1 MLKKEFESLTGKT
14 VSDED
19 FTLIYRIYM
28 ASGEM
33 DKATFCKN
41 WKPEMLE
48 NPIVAALAVG
58 AETWIK
64 AQMNTA
70 EELNKTKAGV
80 DGLMARIG
88 ALARQSKG
96 QAEEIALLKKAVY
109 AVVEQVNLEAFP
121 TLKEKFNDI
130 FGTSEV
136 IRMRFNNGW
145 DLSRDEIEWL
155 LDRCEDC

>member
-19 FTLIYRIYM
+19 FILIHRIYM

-96 QAEEIALLKKAVY
+96 QADEIALLKKAVY
-109 AVVEQVNLEAFP
+109 ATVEQINLPVFP
-121 TLKEKFNDI
+121 SLQNKFNDI

-136 IRMRFNNGW
+136 IRMRHNNGW
-145 DLSRDEIEWL
+145 DLSREEVEWL
-155 LDRCEDC
+155 LDHCED

>member
-19 FTLIYRIYM
+19 FTLINRIYM
-28 ASGEM
+28 AAGEM
-33 DKATFCKN
+33 DKA
-41 WKPEMLE
+41 EMLE

-96 QAEEIALLKKAVY
+96 QADEIALLKKAVY